1 VTSLLSIAK
10 QALPDRWKRRVKHA
24 MGFQDM
30 QTRLANLARAGFHCT
45 GAVDVGAYAGDWAR
59 LAHATW
65 ACPVLAFEPL
75 PQQDPVLRAL
85 AQRMPLTLE
94 PLALSDQ
101 PGRLA
106 FSVDETNSRLADP
119 DDAAAGPR
127 IEVAVE
133 RLDHVLQRHPALRP
147 NLLKADVQ
155 GAELKVLAGAG
166 SELARFEVVILEVSL
181 IRIGPV
187 PVFAE
192 VIEFMAARGLR
203 LYDFLPMYYRP
214 RDGALWQGDAFFV
227 RDDSPLVASR
237 SWA

>member
-1 VTSLLSIAK
+1 MNPLSLVK
-10 QALPDRWKRRVKHA
+10 RALPKRWKQRVKHA

-30 QTRLANLARAGFHCT
+30 ETRLANLARAGFRCT

-59 LAHATW
+59 LAHGTW
-65 ACPVLAFEPL
+65 GCPVLAFEPL
-75 PQQDPVLRAL
+75 PQQQPVLQAL
-85 AQRMPLTLE
+85 ARRMPLTLE
-94 PLALSDQ
+94 AVALADE
-101 PGRLA
+101 PGRLSFYA
-106 FSVDETNSRLADP
+106 DETNSRLADP
-119 DDAAAGPR
+119 QDTGTGAR
-127 IEVAVE
+127 IEVPVE
-133 RLDHVLQRHPALRP
+133 RLDQALARHPALRP

-155 GAELKVLAGAG
+155 GSELKVLAGAG

-192 VIEFMAARGLR
+192 VIEFMAARGYR